1 VATQICRVVAEA
13 LNVRGEPR
21 IQGTIVGTLRRGERV
36 KLVSVSGDG
45 YWYKILGSRGL
56 TGWSSHK
63 FLAPVIA
70 SGAVVEGDFPWLPIA
85 LAEQGVKEYPGDG
98 DNPRIVEYLQ
108 STILEAPMRN
118 NDETAWC
125 SAFVNWCVER
135 AGYEGTDSAWAKS
148 WLNWGKAIQKP
159 RRGCVVILTRE
170 GGGHVGFYMGGTKT
184 TITVLGGNQSDE
196 VNQSNRPKADLLGFR
211 LPANLV

>member
-1 VATQICRVVAEA
+1 
-13 LNVRGEPR
+13 
-21 IQGTIVGTLRRGERV
+21 
-36 KLVSVSGDG
+36 
-45 YWYKILGSRGL
+45 
-56 TGWSSHK
+56 
-63 FLAPVIA
+63 VIA
-70 SGAVVEGDFPWLPIA
+70 NGAVVAGDFPWLPIA

-108 STILEAPMRN
+108 STTLEAPMRT

-125 SAFVNWCVER
+125 SAFVNWCVEH

-148 WLNWGKAIQKP
+148 WLNWGKAIPKP
-159 RRGCVVILTRE
+159 RRGCVVILTRA

-184 TITVLGGNQSDE
+184 TIAVLGGNQSDE
-196 VNQSNRPKADLLGFR
+196 VNQANRPKADLLGYR